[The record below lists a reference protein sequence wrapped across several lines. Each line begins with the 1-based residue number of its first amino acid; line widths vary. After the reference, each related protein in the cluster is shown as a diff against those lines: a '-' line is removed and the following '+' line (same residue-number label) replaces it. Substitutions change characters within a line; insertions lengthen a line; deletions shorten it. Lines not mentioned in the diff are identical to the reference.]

1 MHYRGANK
9 SPSNRIDA
17 PAMPVAFITPEHLFK
32 NPSPY
37 VEILER
43 NGFEVRYPQLRS
55 LARGESS
62 DEVVVANLREADAVI
77 AGGEQY
83 PERVIDSLPK
93 LRVIARA
100 GVGYDRVDVAA
111 ATARKVAVTIT
122 PNANHEC
129 VAEHALAMMFAAA
142 KNVIASDRTMRE
154 GKWDRVL
161 TEPLRGKT
169 FGILGLG
176 RIGRSLAVRV
186 KALGMK
192 VIACEQFPNENFVR
206 QHEIEL
212 VPLDDLL
219 SRSDYLSLHCPASPE
234 TFGII
239 NKATLAKM
247 KPGSTLINTARGR
260 LVVEADLLQA
270 LKSGHLR
277 FACLDVFE
285 QEPPCADNPLFA
297 LPNVVLAP
305 HLGGMDKLSLE
316 NMGIESAENI
326 VNLHL
331 GRWPLGAVVNAELE
345 ANWKW

>member
-1 MHYRGANK
+1 
-9 SPSNRIDA
+9 
-17 PAMPVAFITPEHLFK
+17 MPIAFITPEHLHAR
-32 NPSPY
+32 PSPY

-43 NGFEVRYPQLRS
+43 NGFEVRYPKLS
-55 LARGESS
+55 TLARGETS
-62 DEVVVANLREADAVI
+62 DDVVIANLEGASAVI

-83 PERVIDSLPK
+83 PANVIDALPK

-111 ATARKVAVTIT
+111 ATNRSVAVTIT

-142 KNVIASDRTMRE
+142 KNVISGDRGLRA
-154 GKWDRVL
+154 GQWDRVL

-176 RIGRSLAVRV
+176 RIGRSLSLRV

-192 VIACEQFPNENFVR
+192 VIATEQQPQVTFVR

-212 VPLDDLL
+212 VPLDELL
-219 SRSDYLSLHCPASPE
+219 ARSDYLSLHCPACPE
-234 TFGII
+234 TNGII
-239 NKATLAKM
+239 NRHTLAKM
-247 KPGSTLINTARGR
+247 KPGSTLINTARGK
-260 LVVEADLLQA
+260 LVVEADLLEA
-270 LKSGHLR
+270 LQSGHLR

-285 QEPPCADNPLFA
+285 QEPPRSDNPLFA
-297 LPNVVLAP
+297 LENVVLAP

-326 VNLHL
+326 VNLNL
-331 GRWPLGAVVNAELE
+331 GRWPLGAVVNGELE
-345 ANWKW
+345 ATWKW

>member
-1 MHYRGANK
+1 
-9 SPSNRIDA
+9 
-17 PAMPVAFITPEHLFK
+17 MPTAFITPEHLYA

-43 NGFEVRYPQLRS
+43 NGFTVRYPELRT
-55 LARGESS
+55 LARGETG
-62 DEVVVANLREADAVI
+62 DDVVIENLRDADAVI

-83 PERVIDSLPK
+83 TARVINTLPK

-100 GVGYDRVDVAA
+100 GVGYDRVDVPA
-111 ATARKVAVTIT
+111 ATAQRVAVTIT

-129 VAEHALAMMFAAA
+129 VAEHALALMFAAA
-142 KNVIASDRTMRE
+142 KNVLAGDRSLRE

-176 RIGRSLAVRV
+176 RIGRSLSVRV

-192 VIACEQFPNENFVR
+192 VIAHEVYPNETFVR
-206 QHEIEL
+206 QQEIEL
-212 VPLDDLL
+212 VPLDELL
-219 SRSDYLSLHCPASPE
+219 ARSDYLSLHCPASVE
-234 TFGII
+234 TCGII
-239 NKATLAKM
+239 NRETLSKM

-260 LVVEADLLQA
+260 LVVEADLYEA
-270 LKSGHLR
+270 LTSGHLR
-277 FACLDVFE
+277 CACLDVFE
-285 QEPPCADNPLFA
+285 QEPPRADNPLFA

-345 ANWKW
+345 GMWKW

>member
-1 MHYRGANK
+1 
-9 SPSNRIDA
+9 
-17 PAMPVAFITPEHLFK
+17 MPVAFITPEHLRAD
-32 NPSPY
+32 PSPY
-37 VEILER
+37 VDILKR
-43 NGFEVRYPQLRS
+43 NGFEVRYPKLSS

-62 DEVVVANLREADAVI
+62 DDVVIDNLLEADAVI
-77 AGGEQY
+77 AGGEQF
-83 PERVIDSLPK
+83 PPAVINALPR

-100 GVGYDRVDVAA
+100 GVGYDRVDVPA

-129 VAEHALAMMFAAA
+129 VAEHALAMMFAIA
-142 KNVIASDRTMRE
+142 KNVIDADRSMRA
-154 GKWDRVL
+154 GKWERVL

-169 FGILGLG
+169 FGIVGLG
-176 RIGRSLAVRV
+176 RIGRSLSLRV

-192 VIACEQFPNENFVR
+192 VIAHDQFPNETFVR

-212 VPLDDLL
+212 VSLDDILA
-219 SRSDYLSLHCPASPE
+219 RSDYLSLHCPASPE
-234 TFGII
+234 TFGLI
-239 NKATLAKM
+239 NRTTLAKM
-247 KPGSTLINTARGR
+247 KPGSVLINTARGR
-260 LVVEADLLQA
+260 LVVEADLVEA

-277 FACLDVFE
+277 AAGLDVFE
-285 QEPPCADNPLFA
+285 QEPPRADNPLFK

-305 HLGGMDKLSLE
+305 HMGGMDKLSLE

-326 VNLHL
+326 VNLFL

>member
-1 MHYRGANK
+1 
-9 SPSNRIDA
+9 
-17 PAMPVAFITPEHLFK
+17 MPTAFITPEHLFA

-43 NGFEVRYPQLRS
+43 NGFAVRYPELRT
-55 LARGESS
+55 LARGETG
-62 DEVVVANLREADAVI
+62 DEVVIANLRDADAVI

-83 PERVIDSLPK
+83 TSRVINALPK

-100 GVGYDRVDVAA
+100 GVGYDRVDVPA
-111 ATARKVAVTIT
+111 ATAQRVAVTIT

-142 KNVIASDRTMRE
+142 KNVLAGDRSLRE

-176 RIGRSLAVRV
+176 RIGRSLSVRV

-192 VIACEQFPNENFVR
+192 VIAHEVYPNETFVR
-206 QHEIEL
+206 QQEIEL
-212 VPLDDLL
+212 VPLDELL
-219 SRSDYLSLHCPASPE
+219 ARSDYLSLHCPASAE
-234 TFGII
+234 TCGII
-239 NKATLAKM
+239 NRETLAKM

-260 LVVEADLLQA
+260 LVVEADLYEA
-270 LKSGHLR
+270 LTSGHLR
-277 FACLDVFE
+277 CACLDVFE
-285 QEPPCADNPLFA
+285 QEPPRADNPLFA
-297 LPNVVLAP
+297 LSNVVLAP

-345 ANWKW
+345 GMWKW